1 MAVYTRMAVVKLDP
15 ADSNSTGGEVIDI
28 VDWFSVKDARGEG
41 NSVPADYSDAAG
53 PYKNPYEGEEGI
65 SCIASETAANKVA
78 HAGWNLKTTGSGG
91 RASRV
96 QYECLVALTNSQDA

>member
-1 MAVYTRMAVVKLDP
+1 MSSWT
-15 ADSNSTGGEVIDI
+15 N
-28 VDWFSVKDARGEG
+28 VDE
-41 NSVPADYSDAAG
+41 AAG
-53 PYKNPYEGEEGI
+53 APLWAVEAIRKEKSNANRTDLFNDSTANNFI
-65 SCIASETAANKVA
+65 SGVTIGLFNFKDTETQSGAIA

>member
-1 MAVYTRMAVVKLDP
+1 MSSWSNKDEAASAPLWSVAAIKKTPSSANRTDLFNDTT
-15 ADSNSTGGEVIDI
+15 ADNFISGVTMGLFNY
-28 VDWFSVKDARGEG
+28 KD
-41 NSVPADYSDAAG
+41 
-53 PYKNPYEGEEGI
+53 
-65 SCIASETAANKVA
+65 SETAANKVA